1 MRLSEILKEDENDAR
16 GEMCPVCTGGRREGY
31 SNDCPNCNGDGYLE
45 EEELEERKVTKTMA
59 GKQQRPVDKL
69 AVDTKKKK
77 PNQGKPPVEL
87 GKTKDTK
94 ALADEILKGEY
105 NQ

>member
-1 MRLSEILKEDENDAR
+1 MRLSEILKEEQERCVTCDGSGKIFVGDD
-16 GEMCPVCTGGRREGY
+16 MLVF
-31 SNDCPNCNGDGYLE
+31 DCPDCD
-45 EEELEERKVTKTMA
+45 EEELDERKVTKTMA